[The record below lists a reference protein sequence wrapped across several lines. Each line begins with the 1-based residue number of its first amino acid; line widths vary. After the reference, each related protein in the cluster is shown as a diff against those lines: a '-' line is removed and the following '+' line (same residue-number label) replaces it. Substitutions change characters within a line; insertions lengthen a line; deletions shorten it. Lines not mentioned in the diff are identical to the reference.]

1 MKNKKFRLYL
11 FAVVFIIGLLYL
23 LFNEQGVIKY
33 LQLKSEIKSLN
44 EKITKVDTL
53 NKKLSQEIDSLREKK
68 PAKIEKVAREKYDM
82 IRKGEKSIEV
92 IEK

>member
-1 MKNKKFRLYL
+1 MKNKKFKLYL

-23 LFNEQGVIKY
+23 LFNEQGLIKY
-33 LQLKSEIKSLN
+33 LQLKSEINSLN
-44 EKITKVDTL
+44 EKIAKVDTL
-53 NKKLSQEIDSLREKK
+53 NKNLSQEIDSLRNKV